1 MANQKLRGDI
11 SLELAKVVSEQAN
24 NAFNDGSMFEDVTP
38 TTRDL
43 LNHWFGE
50 SYTDSRTF
58 NFHEGQKQSILNVIY
73 LHEVLKIKD
82 VLDIYAKVDSDLIPF
97 VNLADL
103 KKEKYSYPKYA
114 IKMATGTGKTWVMH
128 ALMIWQLLNAKH
140 EDSYS
145 GRYTKNF
152 LVVAPG
158 IIVYD
163 RLLDAF
169 KGKIKEGTQERDEK
183 TNDFYSKGDL
193 FLPEAY
199 KEEIIRF
206 IQNNTVTKDEIGK
219 KITGEGLIAIT
230 NWHLFLRKEASEQE
244 EELLESYESLVKD
257 IFPARPGTSA
267 GNSLD
272 QLDRQ
277 YLRGTELE
285 YLADL
290 PNLLVIND
298 EAHHIQIGR
307 AHV

>member
-11 SLELAKVVSEQAN
+11 SLELAKTISEQAN
-24 NAFNDGSMFEDVTP
+24 NAFNAGSMFEDVTP

-82 VLDIYAKVDSDLIPF
+82 VLDIYSKVDSDLIPF

-183 TNDFYSKGDL
+183 TNDFYSNGDL

-206 IQNNTVTKDEIGK
+206 IQNNTVTK
-219 KITGEGLIAIT
+219 
-230 NWHLFLRKEASEQE
+230 
-244 EELLESYESLVKD
+244 
-257 IFPARPGTSA
+257 
-267 GNSLD
+267 
-272 QLDRQ
+272 
-277 YLRGTELE
+277 
-285 YLADL
+285 
-290 PNLLVIND
+290 
-298 EAHHIQIGR
+298 
-307 AHV
+307 